1 MPSPGALLAGT
12 FATLLYH
19 GHAGYLQSCHD
30 LMTCTRSLLD
40 SLRTEFES
48 ELYVLGEPLGCVFAF
63 GSRSEGEKEGGV
75 GIYQV
80 GDELSGLGWHC
91 TFFLSCS
98 FFILLPIPNSLPPSS
113 PLSLPLALLPSPPL
127 LRLSFR
133 LIHLSFPSRP
143 RTIAH
148 QTSAV
153 NALQSPPA
161 LHLAVTHLT
170 IPVYQDLLRDLRIAI
185 DRVRLATSDSIGT
198 AHVERQGEGEAGGE
212 EKIGQKG
219 GGKKKEGSM
228 VMIYGLGSSSAV
240 GPGLVEEMSRRYMD
254 CVSSS
259 FSSFFIV

>member
-19 GHAGYLQSCHD
+19 GHSGYLQSCHD

-98 FFILLPIPNSLPPSS
+98 FFILLPIPPSLPPS
-113 PLSLPLALLPSPPL
+113 LPH
-127 LRLSFR
+127 RLSPFLSHFFR
-133 LIHLSFPSRP
+133 LLLSSVSPS
-143 RTIAH
+143 
-148 QTSAV
+148 
-153 NALQSPPA
+153 
-161 LHLAVTHLT
+161 
-170 IPVYQDLLRDLRIAI
+170 
-185 DRVRLATSDSIGT
+185 
-198 AHVERQGEGEAGGE
+198 
-212 EKIGQKG
+212 
-219 GGKKKEGSM
+219 
-228 VMIYGLGSSSAV
+228 
-240 GPGLVEEMSRRYMD
+240 
-254 CVSSS
+254 VSSIS
-259 FSSFFIV
+259 PFRLGLER